1 MIEIIINV
9 AVLLVIAAV
18 TLGAMGFVFARLYK
32 RSTKEQAF
40 IRTGLGG
47 EKVILDGGAVVL
59 PVFHAMTPVSL
70 KTRKLIVNRDK
81 TNALITLDSMRA
93 DVSVEFYVRVKADKE
108 NILVAATT
116 LGLATNDVG
125 AIQDLVDGKFV
136 DALRSV
142 ASKMTLEELH
152 RKREEFVQ
160 NVQNTLSLELGK
172 NGLELE
178 GASLIQL
185 DQTDA
190 QYLNEGNS
198 FDAAGLK
205 KLSEITQG
213 KRQERNNIERTTEV
227 AIKRQDVDAKKS
239 TLDMQLEAE
248 IAEAAQEREVENT
261 RALQRAEIAARKAET
276 DQSARQ
282 AEIKSGQAIKIAEI
296 EAQENLALKQ
306 QRTDVSVANA
316 SKEVSLSRKEA
327 AEAEASAVKAQE
339 AIETARTVEVAER
352 EKAVNL
358 VKAEEQAQAALIQAR
373 AEADAENVRTDAM
386 MRRFQAEADGKRA
399 LIEAEN
405 VMSEGVRQLHIIR
418 SLHAALPEIIA
429 QSVKPMEKIDSI
441 NIAQI
446 GGLDGLVGGGSGA
459 QGVSSASSGSL
470 PEQIVNS
477 ALRFQACNPLL
488 NKLLSQAGISSMSA
502 QGLSE
507 TLGANI
513 TGEAFDAV
521 IEKAK
526 EATASLEAEASNDD
540 GSVTDAVVTEDNT
553 TAA

>member
-1 MIEIIINV
+1 MIDILIYV
-9 AVLLVIAAV
+9 AAFLVIAAV
-18 TLGAMGFVFARLYK
+18 TLGTIGFVFARLYK

-40 IRTGLGG
+40 VRTGLGG

-81 TNALITLDSMRA
+81 SNALITADSMRA

-108 NILVAATT
+108 SILVAATT
-116 LGLATNDVG
+116 LGQATNDVG
-125 AIQDLVDGKFV
+125 AIQALVEGKFV

-142 ASKMTLEELH
+142 ASTMNLEELH
-152 RKREEFVQ
+152 RKREQFVQ
-160 NVQNTLSLELGK
+160 NVQNTLSKELGK

-185 DQTDA
+185 DQTDE

-205 KLSEITQG
+205 KLREITEG

-306 QRTDVSVANA
+306 QRTDASVANA

-327 AEAEASAVKAQE
+327 AEAEASAVKATE

-446 GGLDGLVGGGSGA
+446 GGLDGLVGGGNVG
-459 QGVSSASSGSL
+459 QGVSNASSGSL

-488 NKLLSQAGISSMSA
+488 SKLLAQAGISSMSA

-513 TGEAFDAV
+513 TGEAYDAV
-521 IEKAK
+521 VEKAK
-526 EATASLEAEASNDD
+526 EAASSLEAEASNDD
-540 GSVTDAVVTEDNT
+540 SSVTDAVMTEDNT